1 MLRYLEAVRHGETPI
16 NVAGANPAVAR
27 PYLPDSQVFLTERGA
42 RQAVD
47 VGRRFAALPQD
58 ELPDLVLCS
67 PYPRARRTW
76 EIAAAELASPPP
88 FRIDDR
94 LHDRDRGR
102 FRVMSQARA
111 RLLHPDE
118 AAAEDRDPLGY
129 RPPEGESFRDV
140 ADRVGAVVAELLDP
154 GPERVLIVAH
164 DAVVLMLRQVLEHLP
179 DPEMLALAE
188 RGLAGNGSITSWHR
202 DPDFRLL
209 AYDVRTH
216 LTS

>member
-1 MLRYLEAVRHGETPI
+1 MLRYLEAVRHGETPV
-16 NVAGANPAVAR
+16 NAANPAVAR
-27 PYLPDSQVFLTERGA
+27 PYLPDSEVFLTERGE
-42 RQAVD
+42 RQATD
-47 VGRRFAALPQD
+47 VGRRFAALP

-76 EIAAAELASPPP
+76 ELAAAELRSAPE

-94 LHDRDRGR
+94 LHDRDRGQ

-129 RPPEGESFRDV
+129 RPPAGESFRDV
-140 ADRVGAVVAELLDP
+140 ADRVGDVVAELLDP

-179 DPEMLALAE
+179 DAEILALAD
-188 RGLAGNGSITSWHR
+188 RGLAGNGSVTSWQR
-202 DPDFRLL
+202 DPSSGFQLV

>member
-16 NVAGANPAVAR
+16 NAADPAAAR
-27 PYLPDSQVFLTERGA
+27 PYLPDSEVFLTERGE
-42 RQAVD
+42 RQATD
-47 VGRRFAALPQD
+47 VGRRFAALP

-76 EIAAAELASPPP
+76 ELAVAELRSAPE

-102 FRVMSQARA
+102 FRVMSQQRA

-140 ADRVGAVVAELLDP
+140 ADRVGAVVAELLGP

-179 DPEMLALAE
+179 DAEILALAE
-188 RGLAGNGSITSWHR
+188 RGLAGNGSVTSWQR
-202 DPDFRLL
+202 DPATGFRLL

>member
-1 MLRYLEAVRHGETPI
+1 MLRYLEAVRHGQTPI
-16 NVAGANPAVAR
+16 NAAGPAGAR
-27 PYLPDSQVFLTERGA
+27 PYLPDSEVFLTELGE
-42 RQAVD
+42 RQAID
-47 VGRRFAALPQD
+47 VGRRFAALPAD

-76 EIAAAELASPPP
+76 EIAVAELRSPPE
-88 FRIDDR
+88 FRVDDR
-94 LHDRDRGR
+94 LHDRDRGQ

-129 RPPEGESFRDV
+129 RPPDGESFRDV
-140 ADRVGAVVAELLDP
+140 ADRVGAVVTELLDP
-154 GPERVLIVAH
+154 GPARVLIVAH

-179 DPEMLALAE
+179 DAEILALAE
-188 RGLAGNGSITSWHR
+188 RGLAGNGSITSWQR
-202 DPDFRLL
+202 DPDGNLRLL